1 MAVKKGGLGP
11 RDLSFFIS
19 SETSSVPAALQ
30 TTEVGSLTHLPLH
43 SLIPG
48 KYQPRKEIDPE
59 ILQELADSIRA
70 QGVIQPIIVRPQGEH
85 YEIIAGE
92 RRSRAAALAG
102 LTQIPVVIKHISDQ
116 AAMAMALIE
125 NIQRED
131 LNPIEEAI
139 ALQRLL
145 DEFGLT
151 HEQIAKEV
159 GKSRATVSNLLRI
172 LSLEEEVK
180 TYLMHGDLELGH
192 AKVLLALKGLTQLQ
206 AAHRVIEEGLSV
218 RDTEKLIQRLQH
230 NKSQEPFSE
239 KPADPD
245 VQRLERTLSDRL
257 GASVRLSH
265 QPNGKGK
272 LVIRYN
278 SLDELDGILEHIK

>member
-1 MAVKKGGLGP
+1 M
-11 RDLSFFIS
+11 
-19 SETSSVPAALQ
+19 
-30 TTEVGSLTHLPLH
+30 
-43 SLIPG
+43 
-48 KYQPRKEIDPE
+48 
-59 ILQELADSIRA
+59 
-70 QGVIQPIIVRPQGEH
+70 
-85 YEIIAGE
+85 
-92 RRSRAAALAG
+92 AG

-206 AAHRVIEEGLSV
+206 AAHRVIEDGLSV

-230 NKSQEPFSE
+230 NKTQETFSE

-257 GASVRLSH
+257 GASVRLVH
-265 QPNGKGK
+265 QPSGKGK